1 MRVRFTG
8 RIRDCDRERTF
19 RINEFCSSQSTSD
32 FLLCEMSTV
41 LRGLF
46 FLMINCLFGCFD
58 RILVLSVEDR
68 CHLMSARGT
77 GNFDILFISSGNRHK
92 FTSMFNCASLVHPCT
107 SVACCQTKFQVPLTA
122 LIRHLHFDDQYQY
135 FVKHRKDGFYRKKQ
149 NRPLRTV
156 TFHHMKINALRL
168 LQNFLTNFS
177 PTSQSPN

>member
-1 MRVRFTG
+1 ME
-8 RIRDCDRERTF
+8 ITF
-19 RINEFCSSQSTSD
+19 RIKEFCSSQSTSD

-107 SVACCQTKFQVPLTA
+107 SVARCQTKFPVPLTA
-122 LIRHLHFDDQYQY
+122 LIRHLYFDEPCSYSGKHWKDCFHNQKKNTHF
-135 FVKHRKDGFYRKKQ
+135 
-149 NRPLRTV
+149 RTV
-156 TFHHMKINALRL
+156 VFHNER
-168 LQNFLTNFS
+168 
-177 PTSQSPN
+177 

>member
-1 MRVRFTG
+1 ME
-8 RIRDCDRERTF
+8 ITF
-19 RINEFCSSQSTSD
+19 RIKEFCSSQSTSD
-32 FLLCEMSTV
+32 FLLCEMSTI

-92 FTSMFNCASLVHPCT
+92 FTSMFKCASLVHPCT

-122 LIRHLHFDDQYQY
+122 LIRHLCFGEPFRYSD
-135 FVKHRKDGFYRKKQ
+135 KHWKDCFNHKKK
-149 NRPLRTV
+149 NTHIRTV
-156 TFHHMKINALRL
+156 VFRRER
-168 LQNFLTNFS
+168 
-177 PTSQSPN
+177 

>member
-1 MRVRFTG
+1 MWE
-8 RIRDCDRERTF
+8 ITF
-19 RINEFCSSQSTSD
+19 RIKEFCSSQSTSD

-77 GNFDILFISSGNRHK
+77 GNFDILFMSSGNRHK
-92 FTSMFNCASLVHPCT
+92 FTSMFKCASLVHPCT

-122 LIRHLHFDDQYQY
+122 FIRHLYFDEPCCYSD
-135 FVKHRKDGFYRKKQ
+135 KHWKDGFNNNKQ
-149 NRPLRTV
+149 KMHFRIVVFCIEREISL
-156 TFHHMKINALRL
+156 
-168 LQNFLTNFS
+168 
-177 PTSQSPN
+177 